1 MTSPNNA
8 VTSVE
13 SSNPTSPHGVAGT
26 LTVTHEHGRHIVVR
40 TSGVE
45 IATYVYDSATPAF
58 ESPKPYLHPLRTLDG
73 ALVSAYRPNDHRWH
87 KGLQMTISHLSGQ
100 NFWGGNSYVR
110 DRGYTRLDTVGRMR
124 HDAFDLVDV
133 TPTELTL
140 VESLTWITS
149 TGEHWVA
156 ERRELRFHGVNAARG
171 TWMLDFRTE
180 LRNIRGAELRVGS
193 PTTHGRPNAGY
204 TGFFWRGPR
213 GWTGGEIV
221 TADGGGPECMGRQS
235 PWLAYT
241 AEHDEVDG
249 GGTVLVFAGTSSA
262 PVPLR
267 WFVRNTPF
275 PAVNPS
281 PAFDEEVVLAPDE
294 TLRLAHRVV
303 FADRAWERA
312 EIETFA
318 AEHAP

>member
-1 MTSPNNA
+1 MTSA
-8 VTSVE
+8 SHTTARLS
-13 SSNPTSPHGVAGT
+13 
-26 LTVTHEHGRHIVVR
+26 VTHEHGRQVVVNAD
-40 TSGVE
+40 GVD
-45 IATYVYDSATPAF
+45 IATYVYDPPTPAF

-100 NFWGGNSYVR
+100 NFWGGNSYVHGEGYQVR
-110 DRGYTRLDTVGRMR
+110 DNVGRMR
-124 HDAFDLVDV
+124 HDAFDLVDAS
-133 TPTELTL
+133 PTELTL
-140 VESLTWITS
+140 RESLTWITS
-149 TGEHWVA
+149 TDEDWVA
-156 ERRELRFHGVNAARG
+156 ERRELRIHGVDPGRG

-213 GWTGGEIV
+213 GWTGGEII
-221 TADGGGPECMGRQS
+221 TADGGGGPETMGRQS

-262 PVPLR
+262 AVPLK

-294 TLRLAHRVV
+294 TLRLTHRVV
-303 FADRAWERA
+303 FADRAWQRA
-312 EIETFA
+312 EIEAFA